1 MILYGTNP
9 IAWANDDDTS
19 IGARIPTE
27 RILRE
32 AGREIGFDGI
42 ENGHRWP
49 DDPHALKALL
59 GEYGLRFVSGWHSTH
74 LLVRSVAE
82 EIAAVGPHL
91 AKLRANDCRVCIV
104 CECSNTVHGRADVPV
119 NDRPRLTDA
128 EMAGFGAKMEAFAA
142 WMAGQGIT
150 LAYHHHMGTVVESAG
165 EIDAFMA
172 ATGPA
177 THLLF
182 DAGHCAFGGGDPET
196 VLRRHAGRVAHFHAK
211 NIRQPVTGRVRAEGL
226 SFLQGVLAGAFTV
239 PGDPE
244 GAIDF
249 VPLLRILAEAGYDGW
264 LVIEAEQ
271 DPDQRDPLT
280 YQAMGLRALK
290 AAAHEAGLDR
300 GAAHDQAMGTSVG
313 TPGGTGG

>member
-9 IAWANDDDTS
+9 IAWANDDDQS
-19 IGARIPTE
+19 IGAHIPTD

-49 DDPHALKALL
+49 DDPLELKTLL
-59 GEYGLRFVSGWHSTH
+59 AEYGLRFISGWYSTH
-74 LLVRSVAE
+74 LLTRSVAE

-91 AKLRANDCRVCIV
+91 ARLKANGCAVCIV
-104 CECSNTVHGRADVPV
+104 CECSNTVHGDPHVAV
-119 NDRPRLTDA
+119 NDRPRLSADQMA
-128 EMAGFGAKMEAFAA
+128 EFGSRMEEFAA
-142 WMAGQGIT
+142 WMAGQGVT
-150 LAYHHHMGTVVESAG
+150 LVYHHHMGTVVESPE
-165 EIDAFMA
+165 EIDALMA

-182 DAGHCAFGGGDPET
+182 DAGHCTFGGGDPEA

-211 NIRQPVTGRVRAEGL
+211 NIRRPVTERVRAEGL
-226 SFLQGVLAGAFTV
+226 SFLQGVMAGAFTV

-249 VPLLRILAEAGYDGW
+249 VPLLRILAEAGYQGW

-271 DPDQRDPLT
+271 DPEVRNPLT

-290 AAAHEAGLDR
+290 AAAREAGLDR
-300 GAAHDQAMGTSVG
+300 NTE
-313 TPGGTGG
+313 

>member
-1 MILYGTNP
+1 MIRYGTNP
-9 IAWANDDDTS
+9 IAWANDDDQS
-19 IGARIPTE
+19 IGAHIPTE
-27 RILRE
+27 QILRE

-49 DDPHALKALL
+49 DDPQALKALL
-59 GEYGLRFVSGWHSTH
+59 GEYGLRFISGWYSTE
-74 LLVRSVAE
+74 LLTRSVRD
-82 EIAAVGPHL
+82 EIAAVQPHL
-91 AKLRANDCRVCIV
+91 AKLKANGCKVCIV
-104 CECSNTVHGRADVPV
+104 CECSNTVHGDPTKAV

-128 EMAGFGAKMEAFAA
+128 EMAGFGAKMEEFAA
-142 WMAGQGIT
+142 YLAGQGIT
-150 LAYHHHMGTVVESAG
+150 LAYHHHMGTVVESPE

-182 DAGHCAFGGGDPET
+182 DAGHCTFGGGNPEE
-196 VLRRHAGRVAHFHAK
+196 VLRRHAARVAHFHAK
-211 NIRQPVTGRVRAEGL
+211 NIRRPVTERARAENL

-249 VPLLRILAEAGYDGW
+249 LPLLRILAKAGYDGW

-271 DPDQRDPLT
+271 DPEQRNPLH
-280 YQAMGLRALK
+280 YQSMGLKALRK
-290 AAAHEAGLDR
+290 AAQEAGLDQR
-300 GAAHDQAMGTSVG
+300 VDA
-313 TPGGTGG
+313 

>member
-1 MILYGTNP
+1 MIRYGTNP
-9 IAWANDDDTS
+9 IAWANDDDQT
-19 IGARIPTE
+19 IGAHIPTE

-32 AGREIGFDGI
+32 AGEVIGFDGI

-49 DDPHALKALL
+49 DDPQALKALL
-59 GEYGLRFVSGWHSTH
+59 GRYGLQFVSGWYSTN
-74 LLVRSVAE
+74 LLTGSVAD
-82 EIAAVGPHL
+82 EIAAVQPHL
-91 AKLRANDCRVCIV
+91 AKLKANGCAVCIV
-104 CECSNTVHGRADVPV
+104 CECSNTVHGDPARAV
-119 NDRPRLTDA
+119 NDRPRLTAA
-128 EMAGFGAKMEAFAA
+128 EMAAFGARIEEFAA
-142 WMAGQGIT
+142 YLASQGIT
-150 LAYHHHMGTVVESAG
+150 LAYHHHMGTVVESPA

-182 DAGHCAFGGGDPET
+182 DAGHCAFGGGDPEA
-196 VLRRHAGRVAHFHAK
+196 VLRKHAKRVAHFHAK
-211 NIRQPVTGRVRAEGL
+211 NIRPDVTRRVRDENL

-271 DPDQRDPLT
+271 DPDKRDPLE
-280 YQAMGLRALK
+280 YQSMGLKALK
-290 AAAHEAGLDR
+290 AAAAEAGLDR
-300 GAAHDQAMGTSVG
+300 AVAA
-313 TPGGTGG
+313 

>member
-9 IAWANDDDTS
+9 IAWANDDDPS
-19 IGARIPTE
+19 IGAHISTE
-27 RILRE
+27 QILRE

-49 DDPHALKALL
+49 DDPHALKDLL
-59 GEYGLRFVSGWHSTH
+59 GSYGLRFISGWYSTE
-74 LLVRSVAE
+74 LLTRAVEE
-82 EIAAVGPHL
+82 EIESVQPHL
-91 AKLRANDCRVCIV
+91 AKLKANGCKVCIV
-104 CECSNTVHGRADVPV
+104 CECSNTVHGDPAKAV
-119 NDRPRLTDA
+119 NDRPRLTEA
-128 EMAGFGAKMEAFAA
+128 QMTEFGAKMEEFAA
-142 WMAGQGIT
+142 YLAGQGIT
-150 LAYHHHMGTVVESAG
+150 LAYHHHMGTVVESPS

-182 DAGHCAFGGGDPET
+182 DAGHCTFGGGDPEE
-196 VLRRHAGRVAHFHAK
+196 VLRNHAARVAHFHAK
-211 NIRQPVTGRVRAEGL
+211 NIRRPVTKRVRAENL

-249 VPLLRILAEAGYDGW
+249 VPLLRILAEAHYDGW

-271 DPDQRDPLT
+271 DPELRNPLH
-280 YQAMGLRALK
+280 YQSMGLKALK
-290 AAAHEAGLDR
+290 SAAREAGLDQSI
-300 GAAHDQAMGTSVG
+300 AA
-313 TPGGTGG
+313 